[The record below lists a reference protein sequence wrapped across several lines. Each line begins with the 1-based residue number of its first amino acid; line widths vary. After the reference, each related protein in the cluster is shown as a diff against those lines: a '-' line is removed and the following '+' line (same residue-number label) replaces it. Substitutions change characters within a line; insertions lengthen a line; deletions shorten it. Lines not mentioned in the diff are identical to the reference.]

1 MMKGSL
7 PPPSCTSDESFLPSP
22 PTCGDFLRDDDSLGN
37 DSPSRRRLLLV
48 IEIKGLYKG
57 ASSSFIGTAFESSLM
72 FGMYSQT
79 KKIVQGEEAQGS
91 RPQLQVIIPSA
102 FCGGAMISFILC
114 PTELVKCRMQVQGKK
129 DTMYA
134 RYSGPL
140 DCAHKTLQNEG
151 IKGIFRGGLATL
163 LRESIGNAV
172 FFSIYEFSRYWMHMQ
187 LNSMSFPHSKHSK
200 LLTDAGIGIIT
211 GGLAGIAVSVENWH
225 CCYFKYTRELD
236 LVDAM
241 LVLDQHWQGHFLP
254 MLLLL
259 LPGSLLLR
267 CSGLSV
273 LNRIFFS
280 ESLLAWIS
288 MIFAW
293 FYKNRNALLPP

>member
-1 MMKGSL
+1 MVG
-7 PPPSCTSDESFLPSP
+7 
-22 PTCGDFLRDDDSLGN
+22 GDDVAKEYAAGFIAGLATVVTGHPFDT
-37 DSPSRRRLLLV
+37 V
-48 IEIKGLYKG
+48 KIKGLYKG

-200 LLTDAGIGIIT
+200 LLTDAGIGILT
-211 GGLAGIAVSVENWH
+211 GGLAGIAFWSAVLPLDVAKTVIQTAPDTHSSRNPFRTLNLIYRRVGFSG
-225 CCYFKYTRELD
+225 CYAGFGPTLARAFPANAAAIVAWEFTAK
-236 LVDAM
+236 
-241 LVLDQHWQGHFLP
+241 VL
-254 MLLLL
+254 
-259 LPGSLLLR
+259 
-267 CSGLSV
+267 GLK
-273 LNRIFFS
+273 R
-280 ESLLAWIS
+280 A
-288 MIFAW
+288 
-293 FYKNRNALLPP
+293 

>member
-1 MMKGSL
+1 MKTFL
-7 PPPSCTSDESFLPSP
+7 PPSCADNEGLPPSSLTHWRRKLSPLPSP
-22 PTCGDFLRDDDSLGN
+22 PPCGDFLSSDSPRDDDSLGN
-37 DSPSRRRLLLV
+37 DSPSRRRLPPM

-200 LLTDAGIGIIT
+200 LLTDAGIGILT

-225 CCYFKYTRELD
+225 CCYFKYTGELD

-273 LNRIFFS
+273 LNRIFFQ
-280 ESLLAWIS
+280 
-288 MIFAW
+288 
-293 FYKNRNALLPP
+293 KVC